1 MKIMPKTSIKASS
14 GKPRGTRVILS
25 VLLGGLLLFPLGTQA
40 GFLDKALKF
49 GSNLLATAAGN
60 YTKKYAQDL
69 TQLLQALRNPGAANQ
84 PIIQGITPD
93 NTSGYPYDP
102 NDPYAQQGNPQDPY
116 GQQPAQ
122 PGYPND
128 PYAQQGYPQDPYGQQ
143 PAQQGYPQDPYQQ
156 PTQPGYSNDP
166 YGQQPGQQ
174 GYPNDPYAQQGYPQ
188 DPYGQQPAQ
197 PGYPQNQTAQSGY
210 SGQDGVVGTPIG
222 LDVAMVKKTKRNGAE
237 IMIPIKDGDI
247 LKDGRGDAQAGDK
260 FRIMFRANTDC
271 YVYIIAIDGSAWAQ
285 GIFPSLTSP
294 FANPVKQG
302 QEYIIPENSNWLSL
316 DQFKG
321 IETIFFVASPEKRQ
335 DIEDILANIA
345 GKERH
350 PQETPQQVTQAPII
364 PAGFHRS
371 QMSTT
376 PFIIG
381 QQSPSPQGQDQGLIP
396 TTYFTKKAGEALRVT
411 RWFRHE

>member
-1 MKIMPKTSIKASS
+1 M
-14 GKPRGTRVILS
+14 ILS
-25 VLLGGLLLFPLGTQA
+25 VLLGGLLLFPLGSQA

-49 GSNLLATAAGN
+49 GKNLLATAAVN
-60 YTKKYAQDL
+60 YTKKYEQDL

-84 PIIQGITPD
+84 PIIQGITPG

-102 NDPYAQQGNPQDPY
+102 NNPYGQQGYPQDPY

-122 PGYPND
+122 QGYPQDPYGQQPAQQGYPQDPYQQPAQPGYSND

-156 PTQPGYSNDP
+156 PAQPGYS
-166 YGQQPGQQ
+166 
-174 GYPNDPYAQQGYPQ
+174 NDPYAQQGYPQ

-197 PGYPQNQTAQSGY
+197 PEYPQDQTSPSGY
-210 SGQDGVVGTPIG
+210 SVQDGVVGTPIG
-222 LDVAMVKKTKRNGAE
+222 LDVALVKKTTRNGAE
-237 IMIPIKDGDI
+237 IMVSIKDGDI

-285 GIFPSLTSP
+285 GVFPSLTSP
-294 FANPVKQG
+294 FANPVKKG
-302 QEYIIPENSNWLSL
+302 QQYIIPENNNWLSL

-335 DIEDILANIA
+335 DIEDILATIA

-350 PQETPQQVTQAPII
+350 PKETPQQVTQAPII
-364 PAGFHRS
+364 PTGFHRS

-396 TTYFTKKAGEALRVT
+396 TTYFTQKAGEALRVT

>member
-1 MKIMPKTSIKASS
+1 MKIMTKTSIKASS
-14 GKPRGTRVILS
+14 DKPRGTGMILS

-102 NDPYAQQGNPQDPY
+102 NDPYAQQGNPQ
-116 GQQPAQ
+116 
-122 PGYPND
+122 
-128 PYAQQGYPQDPYGQQ
+128 
-143 PAQQGYPQDPYQQ
+143 
-156 PTQPGYSNDP
+156 DP

-302 QEYIIPENSNWLSL
+302 QEYIIPENNNWLSL